1 MAAFAIDHVVIQTLD
16 REAFVAA
23 VAEGSGLPI
32 LQGYAPQGVAQ
43 SSGVRF
49 ANGPFLDVF
58 GTPEPGTALILGGG
72 GVEAA
77 ERLASERGWR
87 VRLLRRTEQPPEA
100 PDFPWD
106 MALFRRDQGL
116 LTRISIIEYAD
127 DPEAWARPDFS
138 GGLYQPAPQGPA
150 RLARVWLAT
159 REIERARADLAAF
172 GYDGGAEATS
182 AFWPHRGLS
191 LTGPACEIVLV
202 EGPEAVVRL
211 DISTGDGAPRELR
224 PAGAPALVFDEA

>member
-1 MAAFAIDHVVIQTLD
+1 MSAFAIDHVVIQTPD

-23 VAEGSGLPI
+23 VAEAAGLPI
-32 LQGYAPQGVAQ
+32 LQGYAPQGVVQ

-58 GTPEPGTALILGGG
+58 GAPEPGTALILGGG

-77 ERLASERGWR
+77 ERLAGDQGWR
-87 VRLLRRTEQPPEA
+87 IRLVRRAERPADA

-116 LTRISIIEYAD
+116 LTRISVIEYAD

-138 GGLYQPAPQGPA
+138 GGLYRPAPAGRA

-159 REIERARADLAAF
+159 HEVDRARADLAAF
-172 GYDGGAEATS
+172 GYDVCEEASS
-182 AFWPHRGLS
+182 AFWPHGGLS
-191 LTGPACEIVLV
+191 LKGPASEIVLV
-202 EGPEAVVRL
+202 EGPEAVVRF
-211 DISTGDGAPRELR
+211 DIATGDAAPRELR